1 MSCICI
7 GIFILTLIILQ
18 VLAPWKPRHYREG
31 LEVHYDNEKSG
42 NSGKPPKVPVSQQ
55 SGGNVTVNH
64 SNGGVNRYKTNG
76 DRVKENHT
84 SLQKQRVNKATSTE
98 SLSQKNGNSQ
108 GQYIRDRTPYE
119 KKYSALNSSTS
130 AESLSQKQNR
140 DRSANSKKHSALNSS
155 AIELNSNKSYRTAT
169 KTGNEG
175 GAKKS
180 STKLSRSASMPKD
193 SRLTAGWFKLRKK
206 KQGM

>member
-1 MSCICI
+1 M
-7 GIFILTLIILQ
+7 IILQ

-31 LEVHYDNEKSG
+31 LEVHYDDNSG
-42 NSGKPPKVPVSQQ
+42 NKTLGWNNNGKPPKVPVSQQ
-55 SGGNVTVNH
+55 TSGNVTVNR
-64 SNGGVNRYKTNG
+64 SSGGVNRYKSNG
-76 DRVKENHT
+76 VRGKENHT
-84 SLQKQRVNKATSTE
+84 TLQKQRVNKATSTE

-108 GQYIRDRTPYE
+108 GQYIRDRTPSE

-130 AESLSQKQNR
+130 AESLIQKQNR
-140 DRSANSKKHSALNSS
+140 DKSANSKKHSALNSS

-169 KTGNEG
+169 KKGNEG

-180 STKLSRSASMPKD
+180 SAKLSRSASMPKD
-193 SRLTAGWFKLRKK
+193 SRLTAGWFKLRNK